1 RGDCDPRREH
11 RLRKRPGLADAAHS
25 SRGRRQRWWRHGHFR
40 AFDRAAAGGDSR
52 PSGRGREPR
61 WCRRHHGS
69 GGGREVPQGWLHRV
83 HDEQC
88 ARDFGRDVQGAA
100 LRPHQRLPNGVDGRD
115 RRSRSC
121 GRARLSARDLAGVL
135 AAVRANPG
143 KFNFGSAGVGTTQH
157 FAGEL
162 MKQTA
167 GLDITHVPYRS
178 TPAAV
183 TGLRAREV
191 EFVFELVQTVQGQI
205 HVGDL
210 KAIAVTSPKRNP
222 MLPDVPTFTEAG
234 MPGYDVTSWYG
245 LAFPAGTAP
254 AIVQKTN
261 KAMQELL
268 G

>member
-1 RGDCDPRREH
+1 
-11 RLRKRPGLADAAHS
+11 
-25 SRGRRQRWWRHGHFR
+25 
-40 AFDRAAAGGDSR
+40 
-52 PSGRGREPR
+52 
-61 WCRRHHGS
+61 
-69 GGGREVPQGWLHRV
+69 
-83 HDEQC
+83 
-88 ARDFGRDVQGAA
+88 
-100 LRPHQRLPNGVDGRD
+100 
-115 RRSRSC
+115 
-121 GRARLSARDLAGVL
+121 
-135 AAVRANPG
+135 
-143 KFNFGSAGVGTTQH
+143 
-157 FAGEL
+157 L
-162 MKQTA
+162 MKQAA

-245 LAFPAGTAP
+245 LAFPAGTAG

-261 KAMQELL
+261 KAMQGVLGRESVAKQGPQFGALAPRPTPPELQDHNA
-268 G
+268 GVSTQM